1 MAVGAYYNY
10 GNVSN
15 SGCVQV
21 FSHSDKYLINIGGYI
36 DGEYANDQLVY
47 YVVIYSDG
55 NIVAVGA
62 RYNDVNGN
70 IPGYV
75 LVFPRIGSSW
85 VKVGYDIVVE
95 YSNDR
100 SGYSIAIFSGD
111 NTVAVSVSSNNR
123 KGGNYGHVIVYS
135 NIEKFW
141 INLVDDIYGE
151 Y

>member
-1 MAVGAYYNY
+1 M
-10 GNVSN
+10 
-15 SGCVQV
+15 
-21 FSHSDKYLINIGGYI
+21 
-36 DGEYANDQLVY
+36 
-47 YVVIYSDG
+47 
-55 NIVAVGA
+55 AVGA

-85 VKVGYDIVVE
+85 VKIGYDIVVE

-100 SGYSIAIFSGD
+100 SGYSIVIFSGD